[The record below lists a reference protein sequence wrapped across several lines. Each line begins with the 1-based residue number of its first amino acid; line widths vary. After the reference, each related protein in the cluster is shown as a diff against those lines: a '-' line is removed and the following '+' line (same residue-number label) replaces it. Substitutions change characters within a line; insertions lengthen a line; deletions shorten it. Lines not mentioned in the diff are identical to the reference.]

1 MSDAIEWIHIQIMA
15 LEDEVKTIPA
25 LKKAM
30 EQYKDKVM
38 EIERE
43 KYKAL
48 EGLQVRKEGKGG

>member
-1 MSDAIEWIHIQIMA
+1 MA

-38 EIERE
+38 ELERE
-43 KYKAL
+43 KYKAM
-48 EGLQVRKEGKGG
+48 EGLQVCM